1 MLASPNGGF
10 FVAIVLSLLLF
21 FGTFFF
27 HLLKKGG
34 EFMRKNI
41 IIQNFTTGI
50 LSSLVATEIHQ
61 VWLFSFALS

>member
-1 MLASPNGGF
+1 MLASPSGGF
-10 FVAIVLSLLLF
+10 FVAMVLSLLLF

-61 VWLFSFALS
+61 VWLSSFALS